1 MTAVAVILAL
11 ALTGTVSAPLGGSAQ
26 LRSALRAITGG
37 VLAVAATTGMGAL
50 IAPPLWPRS
59 RLQTPGT
66 ARRAPPRTGGGASC
80 DQAPVA
86 GASGGRLTWP

>member
-37 VLAVAATTGMGAL
+37 VLAVAVTYGLGAL
-50 IAPPLWPRS
+50 FAPH
-59 RLQTPGT
+59 PG
-66 ARRAPPRTGGGASC
+66 PRTRLPPPVTASRPPPPPGGAASC

>member
-37 VLAVAATTGMGAL
+37 VLAVAVTYGIGAL
-50 IAPPLWPRS
+50 IGTHLWARI
-59 RLQTPGT
+59 RLATPGT
-66 ARRAPPRTGGGASC
+66 ARRAPTRTGGGASC